1 MYKFIGLVGNMLRIC
16 WGYDGDIYAGCW
28 LAYPLKNDELKVS
41 WDDEIPNTPLP
52 SVCIYPPSPSYIS
65 IECRNG
71 GGEQVVKPG
80 DGKRLKRG
88 VKKVY
93 TLSFL
98 IE

>member
-1 MYKFIGLVGNMLRIC
+1 MLRIC

-28 LAYPLKNDELKVS
+28 LAYPLKNNELKVS

-71 GGEQVVKPG
+71 GRSRWSSPATE
-80 DGKRLKRG
+80 RG
-88 VKKVY
+88 LKKVSRRFIHY
-93 TLSFL
+93 HF
-98 IE
+98 